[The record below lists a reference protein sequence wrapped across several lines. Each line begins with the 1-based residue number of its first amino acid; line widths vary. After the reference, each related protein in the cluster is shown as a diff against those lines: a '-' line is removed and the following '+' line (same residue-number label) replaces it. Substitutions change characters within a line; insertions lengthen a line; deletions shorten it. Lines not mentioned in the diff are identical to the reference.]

1 MGHCSAASLIAAL
14 LLSKEDEGLGSQLFK
29 GAVFLSRARPWDHVA
44 LNDNKIKYLANT
56 NGYGQTAIPTANI
69 WSAKDNLTS
78 VGSSQLA
85 SLYNPTTNINFIHEV
100 GSTIPQ
106 ARDQDALAG
115 AVQAIRRT
123 VDVAL
128 FAH

>member
-56 NGYGQTAIPTANI
+56 NGYGQTA
-69 WSAKDNLTS
+69 TS